1 MNELQAGIKSVLSF
15 DLKIICRLDTFGSPP
30 HTEQVLGCAVQHSI
44 ESSLVTEGHYD
55 ASFETFETEEQVEGP
70 EPRIL
75 RSQSGFVTVFH
86 HQGET
91 LRFHHAQPRNRVF
104 YD

>member
-75 RSQSGFVTVFH
+75 RSQSGRAACLVRGR
-86 HQGET
+86 QY
-91 LRFHHAQPRNRVF
+91 RRNT
-104 YD
+104 